1 MSLITH
7 ETIKI
12 ITLPQST
19 RVSIDSEMLWNHA
32 LAVTSDNDLIQQG
45 RVREAME
52 QWQGILVMQPEN
64 GNAKSN
70 LAWVF
75 ATYPEESVRNGTRAV
90 QLAEEALQLSGGRNP
105 LILRTFAAAYAE
117 SGRFA
122 EAVGTAQRGLE
133 LATKQGNASLA
144 NEFQTYILLYRAGT
158 PLRDTSLTSA
168 NHSP

>member
-1 MSLITH
+1 
-7 ETIKI
+7 
-12 ITLPQST
+12 
-19 RVSIDSEMLWNHA
+19 MLHYRKLLEIQPENVEA
-32 LAVTSDNDLIQQG
+32 RNILGTVLIQQG
-45 RVREAME
+45 RVREAID
-52 QWQGILVMQPEN
+52 QWQGTLAMQPEN

-105 LILRTFAAAYAE
+105 LILRTLAAAYAE